1 MRIDTKKLKR
11 AVLAYEDSVQN
22 FSKDKIKADLKE
34 IFKQF
39 NINPSDFFTVN
50 TNTGQKGE
58 VSVSNYIDK
67 LSDKIYKKSQEKN
80 NEGSENKKQNTNSEQ
95 ESSENASD
103 QNTRKKRPNKHITFT
118 LTGAELKSWTY
129 DEIKPNLKIK
139 LINAGITEEELN
151 SPHTINLSFDDRVNI
166 SGNNTLLDK
175 FVEFFSLLKYSL
187 ENNITIEEAISMKKQ
202 KDPSSEENKKNKA
215 NDSEEKSNE
224 ESNEELEELAEE
236 QGLSL

>member
-67 LSDKIYKKSQEKN
+67 LSDKIYKN
-80 NEGSENKKQNTNSEQ
+80 HKKKIMK
-95 ESSENASD
+95 A
-103 QNTRKKRPNKHITFT
+103 
-118 LTGAELKSWTY
+118 
-129 DEIKPNLKIK
+129 LKIRNK
-139 LINAGITEEELN
+139 TPTP
-151 SPHTINLSFDDRVNI
+151 SKSHQK
-166 SGNNTLLDK
+166 TLLTK
-175 FVEFFSLLKYSL
+175 
-187 ENNITIEEAISMKKQ
+187 TRA
-202 KDPSSEENKKNKA
+202 KNA
-215 NDSEEKSNE
+215 QINTSHLHLQERS
-224 ESNEELEELAEE
+224 
-236 QGLSL
+236 